1 MITTLIVDDERHS
14 CEALQILI
22 KDCCPEL
29 SVAAVCYSGE
39 EALQKI
45 ASLHPQL
52 VFLDIEMPNMN
63 GFQLLE
69 QLPKIDFELIFTTS
83 YDQYAIKAIK
93 FSALDYLLKPVDRE
107 ELEKAVQ
114 KVQKKMNATL
124 SQQLEIL
131 LQKVNHPSIPVQ
143 RIALPTMQGLELVP
157 ISSIISCSSNS
168 NYTEFFLTD
177 KRKILVSRT
186 LKETEQM
193 LEGYAFMRV
202 HHSHI
207 INLNEITKYIK
218 GEGGYIIMTDGSTV
232 DVSRSRKEALMQKLQ
247 PSKF

>member
-1 MITTLIVDDERHS
+1 MITTIIVDDERHS

-22 KDCCPEL
+22 EDCCPEL

-45 ASLHPQL
+45 VSLHPQL

-107 ELEKAVQ
+107 ELERAVQ
-114 KVQKKMNATL
+114 KVQKKVNSTL

-131 LQKVNHPSIPVQ
+131 LQKVNQPSNPVQ

-157 ISSIISCSSNS
+157 INSIISCSSNS

-177 KRKILVSRT
+177 NRRILVSRT
-186 LKETEQM
+186 LKETEEM
-193 LEGYAFMRV
+193 LDGYAFVRV

-207 INLNEITKYIK
+207 VNLNEITKYIK
-218 GEGGYIIMTDGSTV
+218 GEGGYLIMTDGSTV
-232 DVSRSRKEALMQKLQ
+232 DVSRSRKEALMQRLQ

>member
-1 MITTLIVDDERHS
+1 MINTIIVDDERHS

-22 KDCCPEL
+22 KDCCPQL
-29 SVAAVCYSGE
+29 SLAAVCYSGE

-45 ASLHPQL
+45 VSLHPQL

-69 QLPKIDFELIFTTS
+69 HLPKIDFELIFTTS

-107 ELEKAVQ
+107 ELQKAVE
-114 KVQKKMNATL
+114 KVQKKMSGTFP
-124 SQQLEIL
+124 QQLEIL
-131 LQKVNHPSIPVQ
+131 LQRVNHPSVPVQ

-157 ISSIISCSSNS
+157 INSIISCSSNS
-168 NYTEFFLTD
+168 NYTEFFLSD

-186 LKETEQM
+186 LKETEEM

-207 INLNEITKYIK
+207 INLNEI
-218 GEGGYIIMTDGSTV
+218 
-232 DVSRSRKEALMQKLQ
+232 A
-247 PSKF
+247 